1 MFKKI
6 FHRVV
11 LITLRKK
18 RPEFPVCLPSNTN
31 AEITM
36 KRDIGNENAR
46 NKKKIVP

>member
-6 FHRVV
+6 FYRVIS
-11 LITLRKK
+11 ITFRKK
-18 RPEFPVCLPSNTN
+18 RPEFPVCLLSNTI